1 MRKLFFLIFITLSA
15 FVYADNVSVV
25 ASAPDVVVSGDQ
37 FRLTYTFNNQNV
49 RDFRAPSMKGFEVL
63 MGPSRSQQS
72 STSIVNGKVSSSST
86 LTYTYILLADRDGT
100 FTIPAA
106 SANVDGSNVTSNSVR
121 IKVLPPDKAGGVS
134 GGNSSNSSSRSSSG
148 RISKNDLFII
158 VTANRTNVYEQEA
171 ILVTYK
177 VYTLVSLVKLI
188 PEAPDFNGFHNQ
200 EVPLP
205 QQKTF
210 SLERY
215 NGRNYN
221 TTVWSQYVLF
231 PQQTGKLQI
240 PSLTFEG
247 IIQQR
252 VGSDDPFEALFNGGG
267 VQEVKKKIVTPKIT
281 INVKPLPS
289 KPANFSGAV
298 GKFTISASANTSQLR
313 TNDAITIKVVI
324 SGTGNLKLIKTPEIK
339 FPEDF
344 ETYDPKVDNKFNLT
358 RDGLNGNKVIE
369 YLAIPRQAG
378 DFTIP
383 PIEFT
388 YFDLG
393 SNSYKTIKTQ
403 SFPFKVEKGAGN
415 ADQIIAN
422 FTNKEDVKV
431 LANDVRYIKTGDTTF
446 TPKGDYFFGSV
457 AYLLWFIIPFIL
469 FAAFV
474 IIYRKKAIENANV
487 AKVKTKKAN
496 KVATKRMRLAG
507 KLLAEKKRDAFY
519 DEVLKAL
526 WGYISDKLNIPV
538 SQLSKD
544 NIEEKLNDH
553 EVSEELKNEFINTL
567 NECEFA
573 RYAPGN
579 PNEAMDKVYSSAI
592 NVISK
597 MENSIKH

>member
-86 LTYTYILLADRDGT
+86 LTYTYILLADKEGT

-134 GGNSSNSSSRSSSG
+134 GGNSRSSSSRSSST
-148 RISKNDLFII
+148 RISKDDLFIT

-177 VYTLVSLVKLI
+177 VYTLVNLVQLI

-205 QQKTF
+205 QQKSF

-403 SFPFKVEKGAGN
+403 SFPLKVEKGAGN

-507 KLLAEKKRDAFY
+507 KFLAEKKRDAFY

>member
-86 LTYTYILLADRDGT
+86 LTYTYILLADKEGT

-134 GGNSSNSSSRSSSG
+134 GGNSRSSSSRSSSA
-148 RISKNDLFII
+148 RISKDDLFIT

-177 VYTLVSLVKLI
+177 VYTLVNLVQLI

-205 QQKTF
+205 QQKSF

-403 SFPFKVEKGAGN
+403 SFPLKVEKGAGN

>member
-86 LTYTYILLADRDGT
+86 LTYTYILLADKEGT

-134 GGNSSNSSSRSSSG
+134 GGNSRSSSSRSSST
-148 RISKNDLFII
+148 RISKDDLFIT

-177 VYTLVSLVKLI
+177 VYTLVNLVQLI

-205 QQKTF
+205 QQKSF
-210 SLERY
+210 YLERY

-403 SFPFKVEKGAGN
+403 SFPLKVEKGAGN

>member
-86 LTYTYILLADRDGT
+86 LTYTYILLADKEGT

-134 GGNSSNSSSRSSSG
+134 GGNSRSSSSRSSST
-148 RISKNDLFII
+148 RISKDDLFIT

-177 VYTLVSLVKLI
+177 VYTLVNLVQLI

-205 QQKTF
+205 QQKSF

-358 RDGLNGNKVIE
+358 RNGLNGNKVIE

-378 DFTIP
+378 NFTIP

-403 SFPFKVEKGAGN
+403 SFPLKVEKGAGN